1 MTTTYPVVR
10 NRPIAK
16 FRYKGN
22 HSKPVRREV
31 VLTDIT
37 RGCLTGYEIREGN
50 TTRSLKNKVIKSY
63 NRDEIMGLERF
74 PISVVS

>member
-1 MTTTYPVVR
+1 MSTTYPVVR
-10 NRPIAK
+10 NRPVAK

-31 VLTDIT
+31 ILTDIT

-50 TTRSLKNKVIKSY
+50 TTRPLGKKVIKSY

-74 PISVVS
+74 PISTIS